1 MPCIWYLNNIGLRW
15 AVCCGPCKQ
24 KGGWILRI
32 TWGLL
37 HLAAQWISINTELVD
52 LGNGI
57 WKRVKRLIWPGCQPN
72 NNTRTLTYFSK
83 IDQSIW
89 KLLGLSLTAKNSLF
103 MRSFWKLKSIL
114 WNSGVR
120 KFKWGSWNYFAP
132 LCHTLA
138 HRELSIMVKVLYYIG
153 NTYLAQSGMGLCYVD
168 RRFQWTVNSDAT
180 AV

>member
-1 MPCIWYLNNIGLRW
+1 MACVWYLNNIGLRW
-15 AVCCGPCKQ
+15 AVCCGPCMQ

-37 HLAAQWISINTELVD
+37 HFTAQWIRIDTEPVV

-89 KLLGLSLTAKNSLF
+89 KLLGLSLMAKNSLF
-103 MRSFWKLKSIL
+103 MVFLNAQKYLVKSRSMKIQMGSQCVELKLR
-114 WNSGVR
+114 WRFCV
-120 KFKWGSWNYFAP
+120 
-132 LCHTLA
+132 HTCTCP
-138 HRELSIMVKVLYYIG
+138 EI
-153 NTYLAQSGMGLCYVD
+153 YL
-168 RRFQWTVNSDAT
+168 
-180 AV
+180 